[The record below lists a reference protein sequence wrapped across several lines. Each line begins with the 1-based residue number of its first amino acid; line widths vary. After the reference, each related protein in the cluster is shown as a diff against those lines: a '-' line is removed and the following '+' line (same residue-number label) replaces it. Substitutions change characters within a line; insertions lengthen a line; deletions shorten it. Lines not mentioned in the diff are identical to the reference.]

1 MTQRSLEKEDEIKE
15 SRLDYLYPERKKKNE
30 KSNGEKDAADAVDS
44 SGFDLDG
51 DWGDD
56 DDDDDDAIKANKQR
70 QEEKEKLAEEVARAS
85 GKSDQMMKRIK
96 VEGIDEGVLGQKWV
110 ERTLTGY
117 GQWPPKSD
125 LSILKELDTNPAL
138 RRNLCMTMGRVN
150 SQFLN
155 TNPELVAAGPKQL
168 IDNLYFQSSMEY
180 RKRTIVLLEAAL
192 RMVGSTRSYRLYKK
206 IVECYTMFKIGTP
219 SIDNKIIVDAF
230 QQQMEKVFGPKGVP
244 RIIIS
249 TLEISTP
256 DEKEIVTGD
265 NCALEL
271 EMHRV
276 HGESF
281 MKQKIETAMKQGIP
295 PQVALQAFREGW
307 WILLRCEKL
316 DGGNDDNDEKTDFI
330 DKNIIFA
337 NLSSE
342 TKDKFKQEKGGNR
355 LINAWPFMVSNM
367 KQNVGK
373 VKVRF
378 LVPNKPGKYKFYID
392 VKSQEYIGCD
402 QTFTLEKEVLDKETV
417 VRAEK
422 KEEEEKGASP
432 EEEEPKKT
440 K

>member
-1 MTQRSLEKEDEIKE
+1 LDGAWGDEDE
-15 SRLDYLYPERKKKNE
+15 
-30 KSNGEKDAADAVDS
+30 
-44 SGFDLDG
+44 
-51 DWGDD
+51 DD
-56 DDDDDDAIKANKQR
+56 DNVKANKKR

-85 GKSDQMMKRIK
+85 GKSDHMSIMKNVK

-110 ERTLTGY
+110 ENTLAGTGN
-117 GQWPPKSD
+117 WPPKSGLSALDD
-125 LSILKELDTNPAL
+125 LDSNPAL
-138 RRNLCMTMGRVN
+138 RRNLCMTMGRIH

-155 TNPELVAAGPKQL
+155 TNPELLAAGPKQL
-168 IDNLYFQSSMEY
+168 IDTLYFQSSLEY

-192 RMVGSTRSYRLYKK
+192 RVIGSTRSYRLYKK
-206 IVECYTMFKIGTP
+206 IVECYTMFKIGSP
-219 SIDNKIIVDAF
+219 SVESKAIVEGF
-230 QQQMEKVFGPKGVP
+230 QKQMEKTFGGTKGVP

-249 TLEISTP
+249 SLEISTP
-256 DEKEIVTGD
+256 DEKEIATGD

-276 HGESF
+276 HGENF
-281 MKQKIETAMKQGIP
+281 MKQKIEMAVKQGIP
-295 PQVALQAFREGW
+295 PQVALQTFREGW

-316 DGGNDDNDEKTDFI
+316 DESSDDNDNDENTDFI

-342 TKDKFKQEKGGNR
+342 MKDKFKQEKGGNR
-355 LINAWPFMVSNM
+355 LVNAWPFMVSNM

-378 LVPNKPGKYKFYID
+378 MVPNKPGKYKFYID
-392 VKSQEYIGCD
+392 IKSQEYLGCD
-402 QTFTLEKEVLDKETV
+402 QTFTLEKDVLDKDTV

-422 KEEEEKGASP
+422 KEDQEANTESP
-432 EEEEPKKT
+432 EGEEEPKKT